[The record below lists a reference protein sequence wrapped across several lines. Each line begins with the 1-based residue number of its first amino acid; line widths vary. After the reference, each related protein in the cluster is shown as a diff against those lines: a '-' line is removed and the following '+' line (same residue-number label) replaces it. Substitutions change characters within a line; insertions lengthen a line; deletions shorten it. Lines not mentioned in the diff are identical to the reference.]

1 MYVYIYVYIYIYICM
16 YSYIHVYGHSLVISG
31 MCSHW
36 FFCARCVCL
45 WSTPPGTGQLLFL
58 CGVHSIWDWPS
69 SHQGPAVK
77 QATLSASCMQA
88 THIYICIYICPCS
101 AASELVVSKD
111 AGSSAHCDSHQRPAG
126 NEDHLL
132 HCGCLLSSSY
142 DFCDSADH

>member
-1 MYVYIYVYIYIYICM
+1 M
-16 YSYIHVYGHSLVISG
+16 YSYIHVYGHYLVISG

-88 THIYICIYICPCS
+88 THIYICIYIYALALLIPSWLFQKMPAAQHTVTAIRDQLEMKTTCS
-101 AASELVVSKD
+101 TVAA
-111 AGSSAHCDSHQRPAG
+111 C
-126 NEDHLL
+126 
-132 HCGCLLSSSY
+132 
-142 DFCDSADH
+142 

>member
-1 MYVYIYVYIYIYICM
+1 M
-16 YSYIHVYGHSLVISG
+16 YSYIHVYGHYLVISG

-58 CGVHSIWDWPS
+58 CGLHSIWDWPS

-88 THIYICIYICPCS
+88 TYIYICIYIYALALLLPSWLFQKMPAAQHTVTAIRDQLDMMTTCS
-101 AASELVVSKD
+101 TEAA
-111 AGSSAHCDSHQRPAG
+111 C
-126 NEDHLL
+126 
-132 HCGCLLSSSY
+132 
-142 DFCDSADH
+142 